1 MAIAGGVRECNTAE
15 PYLVIP
21 SLRRFRVISCEE
33 HVFRRAISDF
43 LDLWTQASA
52 AGMERHGP
60 HPHMQATM
68 AKGRFLDRILYI
80 DHSTGCLTG
89 ILCLLMVASSQRGCV
104 ALASCCCSGFLMPA
118 LHPETTHAS
127 AESRSFVT
135 QCTAAS
141 VSCVS

>member
-1 MAIAGGVRECNTAE
+1 MPNKMAIAGGVRECNTAE

-60 HPHMQATM
+60 HPHWQATM
-68 AKGRFLDRILYI
+68 AEGTLAWIYDR
-80 DHSTGCLTG
+80 
-89 ILCLLMVASSQRGCV
+89 
-104 ALASCCCSGFLMPA
+104 
-118 LHPETTHAS
+118 PETVVLHADHALS
-127 AESRSFVT
+127 LSRHAQGAT
-135 QCTAAS
+135 EAALLWQAAAVWRS
-141 VSCVS
+141 PDASTTSGIPN